1 MILVIIY
8 KKEGNSMDGFISINK
23 PEGMTSFDVV
33 SKVRKLLH
41 AKVGHS
47 GTLDPMATG
56 VLIIAINKATKAIN
70 YIGVEDKVYE
80 CTCQLGLKTDT
91 GDVTGSTIEKMAIP
105 QVNEQDILSVFN
117 KMVGKTRQRVP
128 MYSAKKVDGK
138 KLYEYARKNIE
149 VEQQYTDI
157 EIFKLE
163 LLHFDSQTIHFRAH
177 VSNGTYI
184 RTLCEDLSFALGT
197 VGTMA
202 SLNRI
207 QVGPFKIENSYNL
220 DELSQEIELMPTK
233 DAISLPKI
241 VSDEFEDAVKN
252 GKRIELENKENL
264 VLVDAGTY
272 FAVYEREIGTTY
284 RVQRGLW

>member
-1 MILVIIY
+1 
-8 KKEGNSMDGFISINK
+8 MDGFISINK

-33 SKVRKLLH
+33 AKVRKLLH

-80 CTCQLGLKTDT
+80 CICQLGMKTDT
-91 GDVTGSTIEKMAIP
+91 GDVTGVTLETMPILP
-105 QVNEQDILSVFN
+105 LNRQDILSAFD
-117 KMVGKTRQRVP
+117 KMSGKIRQRVP
-128 MYSAKKVDGK
+128 IYSAKKVDGK

-149 VEQQYTDI
+149 IEQQYTDV
-157 EIFKLE
+157 EVFDLE
-163 LLHFDSQTIHFRAH
+163 LLDFNAQTIHFRAH

-184 RTLCEDLSFALGT
+184 RTLCEDLSQELGT

-202 SLNRI
+202 ALNRV
-207 QVGPFKIENSYNL
+207 QVGPFKIEDSYDL
-220 DELSQEIELMPTK
+220 DTLSTDIELISVK

-241 VSDEFEDAVKN
+241 VSYALEDAVKN
-252 GKRIELENKENL
+252 GKRIELEIEENI